1 MQNELINQLEILIEK
16 NVKATDAAI
25 LLGKLV

>member
-16 NVKATDAAI
+16 NVKATDEAI
-25 LLGKLV
+25 LLG